1 MDKWWKIVNVIKLNL
16 KPRTELYLAVSA
28 GCVKRV
34 EAIYQLLATLDQNQ
48 NEIYW
53 PGMFT
58 HTRNFYS
65 DRSSTV
71 QQNDSDRTQT
81 TKEQYTNIQMGNV
94 QNGKNT
100 IYNTC
105 VRSDVQIWN
114 EINKYVWWIN
124 NCVVCSTFN
133 VKCPWDGLLGERNGF
148 CVWSFWC
155 SDLCSVDQTVIVKR
169 GSVLDVR
176 CPE

>member
-1 MDKWWKIVNVIKLNL
+1 MRFIGQVCLHIRGIFIVTEAPQCN
-16 KPRTELYLAVSA
+16 RT
-28 GCVKRV
+28 
-34 EAIYQLLATLDQNQ
+34 
-48 NEIYW
+48 
-53 PGMFT
+53 
-58 HTRNFYS
+58 
-65 DRSSTV
+65 TV
-71 QQNDSDRTQT
+71 TGHRQQKN
-81 TKEQYTNIQMGNV
+81 NIQMGNV

-176 CPE
+176 GPEWLCIGCTNDWLSSPDYPLLRSDLVAELNQTAIDVQRTDSMMAE